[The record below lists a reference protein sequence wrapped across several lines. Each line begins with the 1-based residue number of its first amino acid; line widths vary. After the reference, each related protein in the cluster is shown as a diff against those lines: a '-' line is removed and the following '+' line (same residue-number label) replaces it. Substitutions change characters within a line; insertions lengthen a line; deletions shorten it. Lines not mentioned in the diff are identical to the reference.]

1 MNMCPGGCVGGVLNV
16 ENPFIARNRMRQL
29 AERMRIPPATMKSY
43 GLDENFFI
51 WDKIPEPSTSFQ
63 LDPNRFVAMQKL
75 MLVEEYLKKL
85 PGIDCGACGAP
96 TCRCHAE
103 DVAMHGGV
111 LDCVK
116 LDEVKQ

>member
-1 MNMCPGGCVGGVLNV
+1 
-16 ENPFIARNRMRQL
+16 MRQL
-29 AERMRIPPATMKSY
+29 AEKMRIPPATLESY

-103 DVAMHGGV
+103 DVVMHGGV

-116 LDEVKQ
+116 LDEVGK

>member
-1 MNMCPGGCVGGVLNV
+1 M
-16 ENPFIARNRMRQL
+16 ENAFIARNRMRQL
-29 AERMRIPPATMKSY
+29 ADKMKIPPATMQDY
-43 GLDENFFI
+43 GLTEDFFL

-63 LDPNRFVAMQKL
+63 LDKNRFVAMQKL
-75 MLVEEYLKKL
+75 MKVEEYLKKL

-103 DVAMHGGV
+103 DVVMSGGT

-116 LDEVKQ
+116 LEERK